1 MILELEI
8 LKIPACPA
16 VLSGI
21 VNILLTFSV
30 PLLILKISLDF
41 LGIIIM
47 RLLLSLIWDF
57 SPLHDTSRSD
67 MEFIDGIS
75 MLGLKIIEDS
85 VLFLI
90 IER

>member
-1 MILELEI
+1 MV
-8 LKIPACPA
+8 

-21 VNILLTFSV
+21 VNILLIFLA

-57 SPLHDTSRSD
+57 SLLHDTSRSD
-67 MEFIDGIS
+67 MEFIDGVTI
-75 MLGLKIIEDS
+75 LGLGFSENS
-85 VLFLI
+85 VLFSI
-90 IER
+90 IEG

>member
-1 MILELEI
+1 MSR
-8 LKIPACPA
+8 CS
-16 VLSGI
+16 VSYCN
-21 VNILLTFSV
+21 VLLTVSV
-30 PLLILKISLDF
+30 LLLILKISLDF

-47 RLLLSLIWDF
+47 YLLLSLIRDF